1 MVEIK
6 VNDEVLDLP
15 GGFAMQIEETNPVCN
30 EVGSQS
36 VSATVPPT
44 PRNCHQL
51 GHPERVDV
59 NRLPSDRLRLCTV
72 RDGAYLRSGKINVTE
87 ASPKEG
93 ITFNVGFDN
102 STLYSTWRNLKMC
115 DLAQARGYDPPARE
129 GGTKVDWLLEDLYKI
144 YTQSNPKT
152 DEFAVF
158 PVAINKENRGKSD
171 NGVEYI
177 YWEILNVPKDGSL
190 KQPAQVERYI
200 DGKAT
205 DVKVPA
211 GYMVS
216 PFLRVWRA
224 IELIFENLGV
234 DIVSNPFKE
243 YAELAR
249 LVILNNTADAA
260 CVGRILYRDIMP
272 DCTVAEFLNALWV
285 RFGLVYNVN
294 METSE
299 ARLVLMRD
307 LLREPSALELLDY
320 SAGVEKLTYETPK
333 YVKLTAGTSLEGA
346 EPLSER
352 FEDFTRGI
360 DPENIALGEYVG
372 AWIHYP
378 DKSRWD
384 GDVYDEYAQMYDPDP
399 DYPDMDYPDYGD
411 DGYDDNWDDYWDER
425 DDGDIYDEPIPDP
438 PDADSRSVNS
448 LSTAESRAAS
458 RAEWDAHHH
467 PPIAYEFV
475 TGKWYRLD
483 ETNGTVREA
492 GSSFFNWDPQT
503 ANHEALEL
511 SSDDECVPV
520 ERVFQITNPSGTSF
534 GHPYSD
540 YTPCYLTGARH
551 YHSVI
556 NGSDNKEKDGSDTPL
571 AFVFAYT
578 TGQKTIGRIGPEMN
592 QGMNIELDDGSKPF
606 LALTFQFRNGLFAT
620 FWKEYDEIL
629 RHSNTIVELPVR
641 LNKTKLH
648 NLEVIAPLTF
658 KGVRCMFD
666 QYSYTLP
673 APYDVPLEVKLR
685 TLMPKGIYDKE
696 AERPIAPFGVGAR
709 HAVWVAVADNYDV
722 LHENFGVKK
731 TAVNEF
737 WANESYEE
745 HGEPGNKY
753 TVDWRSL
760 VWVNT
765 ERLGKTF
772 DTDTTKEPPTKAGQ
786 FKSFEYDALV
796 TYEVYEILDHATAG
810 GLNDYSTEDY
820 LGDITVQVKYLV
832 RAAARWELDDSPF
845 AE

>member
-6 VNDEVLDLP
+6 VNDEALDLP
-15 GGFAMQIEETNPVCN
+15 AGFAMQIEETNPVCN

-44 PRNCHQL
+44 PRNCRQL

-59 NRLPSDRLRLCTV
+59 NSLPTDRLRLCTV
-72 RDGAYLRSGKINVTE
+72 SDGAYLRSGKINVTE

-102 STLYSTWRNLKMC
+102 STLYDTWRNTKMC
-115 DLAQARGYDPPARE
+115 DLAPNRGYYPPE
-129 GGTKVDWLLEDLYKI
+129 QDGGYQIDWLLDDLYRI
-144 YTQSNPKT
+144 YCSANPQT

-158 PVAINKENRGKSD
+158 PLAIGKEDKGKD
-171 NGVEYI
+171 DLGNEII
-177 YWEILNVPKDGSL
+177 YWEVLNAPKDGSL
-190 KQPAQVERYI
+190 VQPATVERII
-200 DGKAT
+200 DGEVT
-205 DVKVPA
+205 DVKVPE

-224 IELIFENLGV
+224 LELIFEGLGV

-243 YAELAR
+243 YVELAR
-249 LVILNNTADAA
+249 LVVLNNTADTA
-260 CVGRILYRDIMP
+260 CVKWIRYKDLMP

-294 METSE
+294 MDRSE
-299 ARLVLMRD
+299 VRLVLMRD
-307 LLREPSALELLDY
+307 LLREPSALELVDC

-333 YVKLTAGTSLEGA
+333 YIKLSAGTSLDGA
-346 EPLSER
+346 APMSER

-360 DPENIALGEYVG
+360 DTDNIGLGESVETWKYQG
-372 AWIHYP
+372 DRWI
-378 DKSRWD
+378 
-384 GDVYDEYAQMYDPDP
+384 GDESEQYLEMEDPYP

-411 DGYDDNWDDYWDER
+411 DGYNDNWDDYWDER
-425 DDGDIYDEPIPDP
+425 DDGDYEPYSVGSR
-438 PDADSRSVNS
+438 ASDS
-448 LSTAESRAAS
+448 SRAAS
-458 RAEWDAHHH
+458 RAGSNERR

-492 GSSFFNWDPQT
+492 GSSFFNWDPQI

-511 SSDDECVPV
+511 SSDDECVPID
-520 ERVFQITNPSGTSF
+520 RVNTVGTSV
-534 GHPYSD
+534 GHAFND
-540 YTPCYLTGARH
+540 IAPCYLTGSRH

-556 NGSDNKEKDGSDTPL
+556 NGSDNEEKDGSNTPL
-571 AFVFAYT
+571 AFLFAYT
-578 TGQKTIGRIGPEMN
+578 KNNKTIGRIGPETET
-592 QGMNIELDDGSKPF
+592 GLNIKLDDGSTPSI
-606 LALTFQFRNGLFAT
+606 ALTFQFRNGLFAT

-641 LNKTKLH
+641 LNKTKLQ
-648 NLEVIAPLTF
+648 NLEVIAPVTF
-658 KGVRCMFD
+658 KGVRCMLD

-685 TLMPKGIYDKE
+685 TLMPKGIYDIE

-709 HAVWVAVADNYDV
+709 HAVWAFVDENYDT
-722 LHENFGVKK
+722 LHEEIYVK
-731 TAVNEF
+731 NEAITEF
-737 WANESYEE
+737 CGNSNYED
-745 HGEPGNKY
+745 HGEPGNWY
-753 TVDWRSL
+753 TVDLRSL

-765 ERLGKTF
+765 ERIGNTF
-772 DTDTTKEPPTKAGQ
+772 DTDITKELPVKAGQ
-786 FKSFEYDALV
+786 YKSFQYDALV
-796 TYEVYEILDHATAG
+796 TYEVYEILDHST
-810 GLNDYSTEDY
+810 DSDIKDQWSTEDY

-832 RAAARWELDDSPF
+832 RAAARWEADDSPL
-845 AE
+845 A